1 MPVWTM
7 PPLSC
12 TNHSARPMTVS
23 RPATTMAMLSPL
35 PPNLAAGALGD
46 WAAEV
51 FSVMILL
58 SPYTR

>member
-7 PPLSC
+7 PPDSC
-12 TNHSARPMTVS
+12 MTHRARPMMVS
-23 RPATTMAMLSPL
+23 RAATTIPILMPL

-46 WAAEV
+46 FVAEV